1 MRALLLC
8 IALLLAACGTT
19 QLPASTTSMPV
30 SRLVTIAGL
39 DPVTNK
45 DISPVRVWDDY
56 QSRSKVVGS
65 VKTGDSV
72 GLIEQKEQSA
82 LIELPNG
89 TRGWVNTIFIQELR

>member
-1 MRALLLC
+1 MRSLLLFL
-8 IALLLAACGTT
+8 ALLLAACGTPP
-19 QLPASTTSMPV
+19 LPTSTASQPIARM
-30 SRLVTIAGL
+30 VTIAGL
-39 DPVTNK
+39 DPVTNQ

-56 QSRSKVVGS
+56 LARSKVVGS

-89 TRGWVNTIFIQELR
+89 TRGWVSTIFIQELR